1 VVANNDPNMPYYS
14 KKTIWSSFV
23 LMLHLF
29 WLLFDV
35 LA

>member
-1 VVANNDPNMPYYS
+1 VAKSDPNMPNYS
-14 KKTIWSSFV
+14 KKQLDLQIE
-23 LMLHLF
+23 LKLHLF